1 MAYEAWKDTGN
12 CKQCRRAKYC
22 HTQCTANK
30 RRMRKILELSM
41 RSAIGKVMIQNGAR
55 YAEEAKV
62 MLANVRKE
70 CGEDASTEAVEAMF
84 ERCKVLAEHSRY
96 SVAQIIGSIANMVR
110 VTGDST
116 EEVLNKIEPGVQSG
130 TLHRQ

>member
-1 MAYEAWKDTGN
+1 MAFEAWKDTGN

-30 RRMRKILELSM
+30 KRMRKILEISM

-62 MLANVRKE
+62 MLATIRKD
-70 CGEDASTEAVEAMF
+70 CGEDASTEAVEAIF
-84 ERCKVLAEHSRY
+84 ERCKILAEHSRY
-96 SVAQIIGSIANMVR
+96 SVAQIIGSIVNMVR

-116 EEVLNKIEPGVQSG
+116 EEVLNKIESNLHNG
-130 TLHRQ
+130 TAQGL